1 MATDNYGFLIST
13 HAPHAG
19 SDYPLVTIFHY
30 VIEFQPTLPM
40 RGATNGE
47 YAVIAYSK
55 ISTHAPHAGS
65 DIFARTIASAIKDFN
80 PRSPCG
86 ERLRGG
92 SSSMSRVSF
101 QPTLPMRGATVVR
114 PVAVSTLDISTH
126 APHAGSDT

>member
-1 MATDNYGFLIST
+1 MRGATRLMATDNYGFLIST

-65 DIFARTIASAIKDFN
+65 DYETS
-80 PRSPCG
+80 
-86 ERLRGG
+86 L
-92 SSSMSRVSF
+92 
-101 QPTLPMRGATVVR
+101 
-114 PVAVSTLDISTH
+114 
-126 APHAGSDT
+126 